1 MSRIYY
7 TVEENGNIAFHKK
20 NPLICREKIID
31 PADAPT
37 KEECLEFLE
46 YLRVK
51 ENCIVFHRLVR
62 TMLHKIDFYSSRLVT
77 LKETIKKSTT
87 AAEAYVRYAK
97 RDNIGCV
104 SKKVRASLGAEIWY
118 REDFYEYLI
127 SIGYEREKALLFT
140 ELVYKREYKN
150 YSKVKRN
157 ENLSRY
163 SQELHEFAL
172 AVVLPCRDTLF
183 RDFSYEYSLFFRVK
197 EKELI
202 NSITDKS
209 ERTRMNTLRLIEND
223 DARKRLD
230 KEHHLFSSDEAA
242 LIAHNCS
249 WLTIEEKHKEWES
262 IILNMPDTALDI
274 QFPPSEEIAS
284 VHNLLAKMIKA
295 ENEFLTDFRRDIPG
309 SVYTV
314 ERLKYAEKEPS
325 SFQSEMVGVFVS
337 LSSFYEA
344 YRSMPEPNESTAGF
358 IIKRFSLDVPKE
370 CESIYVDPVLNVLRI
385 GHIGSAHI
393 TLRLLERII
402 DVMQHDNPDFPLI
415 LR

>member
-1 MSRIYY
+1 M
-7 TVEENGNIAFHKK
+7 
-20 NPLICREKIID
+20 
-31 PADAPT
+31 
-37 KEECLEFLE
+37 
-46 YLRVK
+46 
-51 ENCIVFHRLVR
+51 
-62 TMLHKIDFYSSRLVT
+62 
-77 LKETIKKSTT
+77 
-87 AAEAYVRYAK
+87 
-97 RDNIGCV
+97 
-104 SKKVRASLGAEIWY
+104 
-118 REDFYEYLI
+118 
-127 SIGYEREKALLFT
+127 
-140 ELVYKREYKN
+140 
-150 YSKVKRN
+150 
-157 ENLSRY
+157 
-163 SQELHEFAL
+163 
-172 AVVLPCRDTLF
+172 
-183 RDFSYEYSLFFRVK
+183 
-197 EKELI
+197 
-202 NSITDKS
+202 
-209 ERTRMNTLRLIEND
+209 
-223 DARKRLD
+223 
-230 KEHHLFSSDEAA
+230 
-242 LIAHNCS
+242 IAHNCC

-325 SFQSEMVGVFVS
+325 SFQSETVGVFVS

-358 IIKRFSLDVPKE
+358 IIKRFSLDVPQKY
-370 CESIYVDPVLNVLRI
+370 ESVYVDPVLNVLRI